1 MNKKNF
7 LRLFFKKKLLFSII
21 IGLIL
26 FISYVYFLKTPKVQK
41 RTDLYVKI
49 KLNQGL
55 WWVTNAKPGIW
66 FLDSLKKGE
75 KEYDFL
81 KKPIAEI
88 ISVRYYHQINFD
100 LNQDLNQFDIYLL
113 VKLSV
118 DKINN
123 RYIFKRSK
131 IAVGAPIDLDFPSSQ
146 VTGTIISISTKPEN
160 ELTEKII
167 TLTKKYAFPWEYE
180 AINIGDKY
188 FDGEEN
194 VLEIIDKEAIDTFL
208 LTTDYF
214 GNINSQ
220 VQERRKYITVKAK
233 IKLKKNLKNQL
244 IFGEEQV
251 VKKNAFAN
259 LTTDNYILMDFFV
272 SDIE

>member
-7 LRLFFKKKLLFSII
+7 LRLFLKKKLLSSII
-21 IGLIL
+21 IGLVL

-41 RTDLYVKI
+41 KTDLYVKI

-88 ISVRYYHQINFD
+88 IGVRYYHQMNF
-100 LNQDLNQFDIYLL
+100 DLNQFDIYLL

-118 DKINN
+118 DKIND
-123 RYIFKRSK
+123 RYIFKRGK

-146 VTGTIISISTKPEN
+146 VTGTIISISTKSEN

-194 VLEIIDKEAIDTFL
+194 ILEIIDKEAVDTFL

-214 GNINSQ
+214 GNSTPE
-220 VQERRKYITVKAK
+220 VQERRKYIIVKAK

-259 LTTDNYILMDFFV
+259 LTTDNYVLMDFVV

>member
-1 MNKKNF
+1 MNKKKF
-7 LRLFFKKKLLFSII
+7 LRLFFKKKLLLSII
-21 IGLIL
+21 IGLVL
-26 FISYVYFLKTPKVQK
+26 FISYIFILKVPKIK
-41 RTDLYVKI
+41 KHTNLYVKI

-75 KEYDFL
+75 KEFNFL
-81 KKPIAEI
+81 KEPIAEI
-88 ISVRYYHQINFD
+88 IDVRYYHQINY
-100 LNQDLNQFDIYLL
+100 DLNQFDIYIL

-118 DKINN
+118 DKIND
-123 RYIFKRSK
+123 RYIFKRGK

-146 VTGTIISISTKPEN
+146 VTGTIISISTKKPEN

-194 VLEIIDKEAIDTFL
+194 ILEIIDKEAIDTFL

-214 GNINSQ
+214 GNSTPE
-220 VQERRKYITVKAK
+220 VQERRKYIIVKAK

-251 VKKNAFAN
+251 VKKNSFAN
-259 LTTDNYILMDFFV
+259 LTTDNYVLMDFVV
-272 SDIE
+272 SNIE